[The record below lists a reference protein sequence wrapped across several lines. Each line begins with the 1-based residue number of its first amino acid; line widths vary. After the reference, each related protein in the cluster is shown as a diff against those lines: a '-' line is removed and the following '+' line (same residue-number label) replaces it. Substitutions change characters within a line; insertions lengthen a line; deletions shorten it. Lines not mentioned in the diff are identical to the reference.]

1 MKVYFKKILSFIL
14 AVAVLN
20 STSYIYQHL
29 PDYSYEANAFADIQD
44 IDSILENTLSQMADT
59 VTEPNFGTNFGE
71 WSVLCLARGG
81 YYSTDDEYFSDYYDR
96 IVETVNEKADSV
108 NKNGAL
114 HKVKSTENSRLIV
127 ALSSIGR
134 NAESV
139 GNWNLI
145 TPYNDFDWIK
155 KQGINGP
162 IWTLIA
168 LDTQNYQTSDP
179 TVRQQCID
187 YILGLQFDDGGW
199 AMSGETADPDIT
211 AMALQALARY
221 TDDENVKASV
231 ERGINCISDMQKENG
246 GYYSWGTINSESIAQ
261 VIVACTAL
269 GIDPATDERFV
280 KNGFSAIDAI
290 LEFYN
295 PDFHNFSHITGD
307 GGNAMAT
314 DQATY
319 ALIAYKRFVDGRNS
333 LYDMSDALDKD
344 NSENPDNNN
353 QLPDSDSETDNKD
366 NVDDDNTKFNED
378 FQNDDNNNDSN
389 NNVQTTVGNTSVQQT
404 VSNSDSNNNVQAT
417 VVNTSV
423 QQTVS
428 TTSIQTTTSYQSATD
443 SAVTTETTTATTFVP
458 EKITFSAVCL
468 YKGDDTDIISSSKM
482 AVAVAVKNLEYNAM
496 ITYDDGKHTAEFLYN
511 EDISEKLG
519 FYVYTALVD
528 SDMDMNKFTE
538 SKNYII
544 NKSLSGEKILFGDT
558 NGDGIINAQDALDSV
573 NVWLG
578 KKELDNRR
586 QILNYNVKPDGRIN
600 NLDALEIVD
609 FFVNGTDFTITDKYA
624 VFSEEY

>member
-139 GNWNLI
+139 GKWNLI

-389 NNVQTTVGNTSVQQT
+389 NNVQTTVVNTSVQQT

-443 SAVTTETTTATTFVP
+443 STITTETTTATTFVP

-519 FYVYTALVD
+519 FYVYTAFVD

>member
-1 MKVYFKKILSFIL
+1 V
-14 AVAVLN
+14 VVLN

-29 PDYSYEANAFADIQD
+29 PDYSYEANAFVDIQD

-81 YYSTDDEYFSDYYDR
+81 YYSIDDEYFSNYYDR

-127 ALSSIGR
+127 ALSSIGI

-179 TVRQQCID
+179 TVKQQCID

-333 LYDMSDALDKD
+333 LYDMSDAPDKD
-344 NSENPDNNN
+344 NSENPDNNK
-353 QLPDSDSETDNKD
+353 LPDSDSEADNKD

-378 FQNDDNNNDSN
+378 FQNDNNNNDN
-389 NNVQTTVGNTSVQQT
+389 NEQAIVVDTSVQQT
-404 VSNSDSNNNVQAT
+404 FSTTSMQT
-417 VVNTSV
+417 TFINTSV

-428 TTSIQTTTSYQSATD
+428 TTTMATTTSYQSATD
-443 SAVTTETTTATTFVP
+443 STITTETTTATTSVP
-458 EKITFSAVCL
+458 EKITFSVVCL
-468 YKGDDTDIISSSKM
+468 YKGDDMDIISSSEM
-482 AVAVAVKNLEYNAM
+482 AVAIAVKNAEQNVM

-511 EDISEKLG
+511 EDVSEKLG

-538 SKNYII
+538 S
-544 NKSLSGEKILFGDT
+544 
-558 NGDGIINAQDALDSV
+558 
-573 NVWLG
+573 
-578 KKELDNRR
+578 
-586 QILNYNVKPDGRIN
+586 N
-600 NLDALEIVD
+600 N
-609 FFVNGTDFTITDKYA
+609 
-624 VFSEEY
+624 

>member
-14 AVAVLN
+14 AVVVLN

-29 PDYSYEANAFADIQD
+29 PDYLYEANAFVDIQD

-81 YYSTDDEYFSDYYDR
+81 YYSTDDEYFSNYYDR

-127 ALSSIGR
+127 ALSSIGI

-179 TVRQQCID
+179 TVKQQCID

-333 LYDMSDALDKD
+333 LYDMSDAPDKD
-344 NSENPDNNN
+344 NSENPDNNK
-353 QLPDSDSETDNKD
+353 LPDSDSEADNKD

-378 FQNDDNNNDSN
+378 FQNDNNNNDN
-389 NNVQTTVGNTSVQQT
+389 NEQVIVVDTSVQQT
-404 VSNSDSNNNVQAT
+404 FSTTSMQT
-417 VVNTSV
+417 TCINTSI
-423 QQTVS
+423 QQTVG
-428 TTSIQTTTSYQSATD
+428 TTTGTTTMATTTSYQTATD
-443 SAVTTETTTATTFVP
+443 STITTETTTATTSVP
-458 EKITFSAVCL
+458 EKITFSVVCL
-468 YKGDDTDIISSSKM
+468 YKGDDMDIISSSEM
-482 AVAVAVKNLEYNAM
+482 AVAIAVKNAEQNVM

-511 EDISEKLG
+511 EDVSEKLG
-519 FYVYTALVD
+519 FYVYTALID

-538 SKNYII
+538 SNNYII

-586 QILNYNVKPDGRIN
+586 KILNYNVKPDGRIN

-609 FFVNGTDFTITDKYA
+609 FFVNGTDFTINDKYT

>member
-1 MKVYFKKILSFIL
+1 
-14 AVAVLN
+14 
-20 STSYIYQHL
+20 
-29 PDYSYEANAFADIQD
+29 
-44 IDSILENTLSQMADT
+44 
-59 VTEPNFGTNFGE
+59 
-71 WSVLCLARGG
+71 
-81 YYSTDDEYFSDYYDR
+81 DEYFSDYYDR

-179 TVRQQCID
+179 NVRQQCID

-211 AMALQALARY
+211 AMTLQALARY

-231 ERGINCISDMQKENG
+231 ERGINCLSDMQKENG

-280 KNGFSAIDAI
+280 KNDFSAVDAI

-353 QLPDSDSETDNKD
+353 QLPDSDSEAD

-378 FQNDDNNNDSN
+378 FQNDNNNSDSN
-389 NNVQTTVGNTSVQQT
+389 NNVQTTVVNTSVQQT
-404 VSNSDSNNNVQAT
+404 VSNSDNNNNVQAT

-428 TTSIQTTTSYQSATD
+428 TTSIQTTTSYQSDTD
-443 SAVTTETTTATTFVP
+443 STITTETTTVTTSVP
-458 EKITFSAVCL
+458 EKITFSVVCL
-468 YKGDDTDIISSSKM
+468 YKGDDTDIISSSEM
-482 AVAVAVKNLEYNAM
+482 AVAIAVKNPEYNAM

-511 EDISEKLG
+511 EDASEKLG
-519 FYVYTALVD
+519 FSVYTALVD

-586 QILNYNVKPDGRIN
+586 QIINYNVKPDGRIN

>member
-353 QLPDSDSETDNKD
+353 QLPDSDSEADNKD

-389 NNVQTTVGNTSVQQT
+389 NNVQTTVVNTSVQQT

-443 SAVTTETTTATTFVP
+443 SAVTTGTTTATTFVP

>member
-1 MKVYFKKILSFIL
+1 MKVYFKKLLGFIL
-14 AVAVLN
+14 AVTALN
-20 STSYIYQHL
+20 GTSYIYQYL
-29 PDYSYEANAFADIQD
+29 PDYSYEANAYADIQD

-81 YYSTDDEYFSDYYDR
+81 YYSKDDKYFSDYYDR
-96 IVETVNEKADSV
+96 IVETVNEKANSV
-108 NKNGAL
+108 NKEGAL

-139 GNWNLI
+139 GDWNLI
-145 TPYNDFDWIK
+145 TPYNDNFNWIK

-168 LDTQNYQTSDP
+168 LDTQDYQTSDP

-221 TDDENVKASV
+221 TDDENVKAAV
-231 ERGINCISDMQKENG
+231 ERGISCLSNMQKENG

-261 VIVACTAL
+261 VIVACTSL
-269 GIDPATDERFV
+269 GVDPATDERFV
-280 KNGFSAIDAI
+280 KNGFSAVDAI

-295 PDFHNFSHITGD
+295 PDSHNFSHIIGD

-314 DQATY
+314 DQASY
-319 ALIAYKRFVDGRNS
+319 ALIAYKRFVEGRNS
-333 LYDMSDALDKD
+333 LYDMSDVFDED
-344 NSENPDNNN
+344 YSENPDNNN
-353 QLPDSDSETDNKD
+353 QLPDSDSWSDNED
-366 NVDDDNTKFNED
+366 NIDDNDAEFNED
-378 FQNDDNNNDSN
+378 FQSDDDISDSD
-389 NNVQTTVGNTSVQQT
+389 NNVQSTAVNHYVQK
-404 VSNSDSNNNVQAT
+404 
-417 VVNTSV
+417 
-423 QQTVS
+423 TVS
-428 TTSIQTTTSYQSATD
+428 TTSIQTTTFYQSAAD
-443 SAVTTETTTATTFVP
+443 STITVTTTTVTAEITSVP

-468 YKGDDTDIISSSKM
+468 YKGDDTDIISSSEM
-482 AVAVAVKNLEYNAM
+482 AVAVAVKNLDLNAL

-511 EDISEKLG
+511 ESISEKIG
-519 FYVYTALVD
+519 FSVYSALVD
-528 SDMDMNKFTE
+528 SDINMNSFTE
-538 SKNYII
+538 AKNYII
-544 NKSLSGEKILFGDT
+544 SESLSGEKILFGDT
-558 NGDGIINAQDALDSV
+558 NGDGFINAQDALDSV
-573 NVWLG
+573 NIWLG
-578 KKELDNRR
+578 KKELDDRR
-586 QILNYNVKPDGRIN
+586 QILNYNINSDSRIN

-609 FFVNGTDFTITDKYA
+609 FFVNGTDFTVTDKYA
-624 VFSEEY
+624 VFSEED

>member
-20 STSYIYQHL
+20 GTSYIYHHL

-59 VTEPNFGTNFGE
+59 VTEPAFGTNFGE

-81 YYSTDDEYFSDYYDR
+81 YYSTDDEYFSDYYER
-96 IVETVNEKADSV
+96 IVKTVNEKADSV

-145 TPYNDFDWIK
+145 TPYDDFDWIK

-280 KNGFSAIDAI
+280 KNGYSAVDAL

-295 PDFHNFSHITGD
+295 PDFHNFSHVTGD

-344 NSENPDNNN
+344 NFENPDNNN
-353 QLPDSDSETDNKD
+353 QLPYSDSEADNKD
-366 NVDDDNTKFNED
+366 NVDDANTTSNED
-378 FQNDDNNNDSN
+378 FQNDNENTDSENNEQVIVVD
-389 NNVQTTVGNTSVQQT
+389 TSVQQT
-404 VSNSDSNNNVQAT
+404 ITTTTQTT
-417 VVNTSV
+417 VINTSV
-423 QQTVS
+423 PKTF
-428 TTSIQTTTSYQSATD
+428 TATSIQTTTSYHSTTN
-443 SAVTTETTTATTFVP
+443 SAVTTETTTTIKTATSVP
-458 EKITFSAVCL
+458 EKINFSAVCL
-468 YKGDDTDIISSSKM
+468 YKGDDTEIISSSEM
-482 AVAVAVKNLEYNAM
+482 AVAVAVKNAEQNVM

-511 EDISEKLG
+511 EDVSEKLG
-519 FYVYTALVD
+519 FYVYTAIVD

-558 NGDGIINAQDALDSV
+558 NGDGIINAQDALDTV

-600 NLDALEIVD
+600 NLDAFEIVD
-609 FFVNGTDFTITDKYA
+609 FFVNGNDFTITDKYA

>member
-14 AVAVLN
+14 AVTVLN
-20 STSYIYQHL
+20 GTSYIYQQL
-29 PDYSYEANAFADIQD
+29 PDYSYEANAYAEIQD
-44 IDSILENTLSQMADT
+44 INSILENTLSQMADT
-59 VTEPNFGTNFGE
+59 VTKPNFGTNFGE
-71 WSVLCLARGG
+71 WSVMCLARGG

-96 IVETVNEKADSV
+96 IIETVNEKADSV

-127 ALSSIGR
+127 ALSSIGK

-139 GNWNLI
+139 GDWNLI
-145 TPYNDFDWIK
+145 TPYNDFEWIK

-199 AMSGETADPDIT
+199 AMSGGIADPDIT
-211 AMALQALARY
+211 AMALQALSRY
-221 TDDENVKASV
+221 TDDENINASV
-231 ERGINCISDMQKENG
+231 ERGIDCLSDMQKENG
-246 GYYSWGTINSESIAQ
+246 GYYSWGTSNSESITQ

-280 KNGFSAIDAI
+280 KNGFSAVDAI

-295 PDFHNFSHITGD
+295 PDSHNFSHITGD

-333 LYDMSDALDKD
+333 LYDMSDAHDED
-344 NSENPDNNN
+344 IPENPD
-353 QLPDSDSETDNKD
+353 SDKVTD
-366 NVDDDNTKFNED
+366 NVDDENPEFNED
-378 FQNDDNNNDSN
+378 FPYDDNNDIQTTVSNIDSN
-389 NNVQTTVGNTSVQQT
+389 NN
-404 VSNSDSNNNVQAT
+404 T

-428 TTSIQTTTSYQSATD
+428 TTSIQSTTSYQSATN
-443 SAVTTETTTATTFVP
+443 STITTKTATVTTAVP
-458 EKITFSAVCL
+458 EKINFSAVCL
-468 YKGDDTDIISSSKM
+468 YKGDNTDIISSSEM
-482 AVAVAVKNLEYNAM
+482 AVAAAVKNSQHNVM

-511 EDISEKLG
+511 ESISEQIG
-519 FYVYTALVD
+519 FSVYTAIVD
-528 SDMDMNKFTE
+528 SDIDMNSFIE

-578 KKELDNRR
+578 KKELADRR
-586 QILNYNVKPDGRIN
+586 QILNYNVNSDGRIN

-609 FFVNGTDFTITDKYA
+609 FFVNRTDFTITDKYA
-624 VFSEEY
+624 VFSEEK

>member
-1 MKVYFKKILSFIL
+1 MKVYFKKILSFIF
-14 AVAVLN
+14 AVAVFN

-29 PDYSYEANAFADIQD
+29 PDYSYETNAFSDIQD

-179 TVRQQCID
+179 NVRQQCID

-211 AMALQALARY
+211 AMTLQALARY

-231 ERGINCISDMQKENG
+231 ERGINCLSDMQKENG

-280 KNGFSAIDAI
+280 KNDFSAVDAI

-353 QLPDSDSETDNKD
+353 QLPDSDSEAD

-378 FQNDDNNNDSN
+378 FQNDNNNSDSN
-389 NNVQTTVGNTSVQQT
+389 NNVQTTVVNTSVQQT
-404 VSNSDSNNNVQAT
+404 VSNSDNNNNVQAT

-428 TTSIQTTTSYQSATD
+428 TTSIQTTTSYQSDTD
-443 SAVTTETTTATTFVP
+443 STITTETTTVTTSVP
-458 EKITFSAVCL
+458 EKITFSVVCL
-468 YKGDDTDIISSSKM
+468 YKGDDTDIISSSEM
-482 AVAVAVKNLEYNAM
+482 AVAIAVKNPEYNAM

-511 EDISEKLG
+511 EDASEKLG
-519 FYVYTALVD
+519 FSVYTALVD

-586 QILNYNVKPDGRIN
+586 QIINYNVKPDGRIN

>member
-211 AMALQALARY
+211 AMALQALAHY
-221 TDDENVKASV
+221 IDDENVKASV

-344 NSENPDNNN
+344 NLENPDNNN
-353 QLPDSDSETDNKD
+353 QLPDSDLEADNKD

-389 NNVQTTVGNTSVQQT
+389 NNVQTTVVNTSVQQT

-423 QQTVS
+423 QQTVI

-443 SAVTTETTTATTFVP
+443 SAVTTGTTTATTSVP

-528 SDMDMNKFTE
+528 SDIDMNKFTE

-609 FFVNGTDFTITDKYA
+609 FFVNGTDFTITDKYTI
-624 VFSEEY
+624 FSEEY